1 MIASNLVHRAQEQ
14 AFILLSLNPIG
25 RSRGTYHVDSDVP
38 STSSPSCFRSFLL
51 LRPLDLDSL
60 DVVAKPPTFS
70 FSMCSG
76 VSFLARDPID
86 CILWMGMKRGLL
98 ISHRSCLPVFST
110 PTQNTTFQTL
120 IPSVQRLGM
129 HEQIPK
135 KNFKKKKRKKKEGWG
150 EKADPSTWWLVG
162 RGRGGNHTMFAR
174 ATCAYAARRAAIQ
187 AVRKAST
194 SVRREKLECR
204 RTCPRTRSVGDVG
217 RRRYDV
223 ERRTDER

>member
-98 ISHRSCLPVFST
+98 ISHRSCLPVFPT
-110 PTQNTTFQTL
+110 PTQNTTFRTL
-120 IPSVQRLGM
+120 IPSVQRLEM

-135 KNFKKKKRKKKEGWG
+135 KLQKKKKKKKGGLGRKSRSIDVVVGWTWTWWKPHDVCTCDVRVRG
-150 EKADPSTWWLVG
+150 TSSCDPS
-162 RGRGGNHTMFAR
+162 R
-174 ATCAYAARRAAIQ
+174 AKSIHLGAS
-187 AVRKAST
+187 RK
-194 SVRREKLECR
+194 
-204 RTCPRTRSVGDVG
+204 TRV
-217 RRRYDV
+217 
-223 ERRTDER
+223 

>member
-120 IPSVQRLGM
+120 IPSVQRLEM

-135 KNFKKKKRKKKEGWG
+135 KLQKKKEKKRRVG
-150 EKADPSTWWLVG
+150 EKKQIH
-162 RGRGGNHTMFAR
+162 RRGGWLDVDVVETTRCLHV
-174 ATCAYAARRAAIQ
+174 RRA
-187 AVRKAST
+187 
-194 SVRREKLECR
+194 
-204 RTCPRTRSVGDVG
+204 RTRH
-217 RRRYDV
+217 V
-223 ERRTDER
+223 ELRSKPCEKHPPRCVEKN